1 MDLYQVTTDYVK
13 YLQKFEP
20 KKILSNS
27 DNKSSRKFFGIIVQ
41 KNGYKYVVPL
51 SSPKYKKDYE
61 IEGYTSDVLPLDF
74 SFIGYA
80 EKIKLLKNTTTPV
93 VYMYNKDVNNKIDLI
108 GKLQCNNMIPVPDNE
123 LIKVDVNGIQDKA
136 YKALLNKQIQYLRK
150 NEKVIINKHINP
162 VYVNRKKGRLD
173 IGYIKNATPDFE
185 LLEKKCT
192 EWESNINKKS

>member
-61 IEGYTSDVLPLDF
+61 IEGYTSD
-74 SFIGYA
+74 GY
-80 EKIKLLKNTTTPV
+80 
-93 VYMYNKDVNNKIDLI
+93 
-108 GKLQCNNMIPVPDNE
+108 
-123 LIKVDVNGIQDKA
+123 VDVGFQKRRAHRSVLKMDYAYRGRRDDGGGRGVLFQDVYA
-136 YKALLNKQIQYLRK
+136 ASGARTFRCGTVRQIFPENKQGETRFRLIFSGAVRGACSYDIQGREYL
-150 NEKVIINKHINP
+150 
-162 VYVNRKKGRLD
+162 
-173 IGYIKNATPDFE
+173 
-185 LLEKKCT
+185 
-192 EWESNINKKS
+192 

>member
-20 KKILSNS
+20 QKILSNS

-93 VYMYNKDVNNKIDLI
+93 VYM
-108 GKLQCNNMIPVPDNE
+108 
-123 LIKVDVNGIQDKA
+123 
-136 YKALLNKQIQYLRK
+136 
-150 NEKVIINKHINP
+150 
-162 VYVNRKKGRLD
+162 
-173 IGYIKNATPDFE
+173 
-185 LLEKKCT
+185 
-192 EWESNINKKS
+192 S